1 MRRRWKAGYE
11 GDLFVGMEPFAL
23 VVGFC
28 AIIATIIYFLVT
40 NNPRSSGRTSSSTK
54 PTSPTSS
61 SGMFQRARSEEHS
74 LSIDNHFTYVTR
86 LQLVARRILQPRL
99 LLPSNQMARL
109 CLCVFVCVCL
119 CVCVCVCVCLCVCLC
134 VCVCVCVCL
143 CVCVC
148 ACARVICFMQLHAC
162 ISS

>member
-40 NNPRSSGRTSSSTK
+40 NNLRSSGRTSSSTK

-74 LSIDNHFTYVTR
+74 LSLDNHFTYVTQ
-86 LQLVARRILQPRL
+86 LQLVARRILQPRQ

-109 CLCVFVCVCL
+109 CVFVCVCLCL
-119 CVCVCVCVCLCVCLC
+119 CVCVCVCV
-134 VCVCVCVCL
+134 
-143 CVCVC
+143 
-148 ACARVICFMQLHAC
+148 CARVICFMQLHAC